1 MDPKQLRWA
10 GLKVGVVVL
19 IGLIIFVFIVSIVG
33 TEQNIF
39 TSNYKLHLFMPNVRG
54 LVTGGM
60 VTLGGLKVGY
70 VTGMEFATRDGI
82 NGLDVTMTILSTYK
96 RSITTSTQAQV
107 KTIGLLGDKYIDL
120 SIGATSEKSLAE
132 SSFIPLRETFDLD
145 EAGPQFKELLA
156 GFTDLVKN
164 LRHITATIDKGEGS
178 LGRLLREPV
187 VADQLEHIL
196 RSVSAVMNAVEQQK
210 GTAGMLIYDKSLAAD
225 LTESA
230 ANLRSITGQIRQGK
244 GTAGKLVMD
253 DKLYANLTSFTAR
266 ADSLAGK
273 ANADSSNV
281 SKLIGDPEFY
291 SRLSGLMKDLNLLLI
306 DLKEHPGRYVHVSV
320 F

>member
-1 MDPKQLRWA
+1 MDPKHLRWA
-10 GLKVGVVVL
+10 SLKVGVVVL

-70 VTGMEFATRDGI
+70 VTSMDFVTRDGV
-82 NGLDVTMTILSTYK
+82 NGLDVTLTILSTYE

-120 SIGATSEKSLAE
+120 SIGATTEKSLPE
-132 SSFIPLRETFDLD
+132 NSFIPLRESFDLD
-145 EAGPQFKELLA
+145 EAGPQFKDLLA
-156 GFTDLVKN
+156 NVNDLVKN
-164 LRHITATIDKGEGS
+164 LKHVTAAIDKGEGS

-196 RSVSAVMNAVEQQK
+196 RSVSAVVNAVEQQK
-210 GTAGMLIYDKSLAAD
+210 GTLGTLVYDKSMAAD
-225 LTESA
+225 LSQAA
-230 ANLRSITGQIRQGK
+230 ANMRTITGQIKEGK

-253 DKLYANLTSFTAR
+253 DKLYTNLASFTAR

-281 SKLIGDPEFY
+281 SKVMTDPEFY
-291 SRLSGLMKDLNLLLI
+291 NRLSGLMKDLNLLLI